1 MILTVSL
8 FLAFLSQ
15 LLHGNSNPRK
25 WLGVVF
31 VVVIFKYVLW
41 DGNTFPVCNFK
52 QWSLTHLDQ
61 FLATSSQE
69 LNSCLLLP
77 TLGHG
82 ALMTNGLGP
91 TQCLEFFVYLF
102 IFKQIMI
109 NKTFVLF
116 ICFWFKRNFI
126 LLLIL
131 LSHFGFSFLYFIS
144 MCSDQWEFTKTFLGV
159 FFFFFKLLELKSLW
173 KGHSLYS

>member
-109 NKTFVLF
+109 NKTFVYLF
-116 ICFWFKRNFI
+116 LIQEKFYFAFDPTIPFWFFLSIFYFYVFRSMGVHQNF
-126 LLLIL
+126 
-131 LSHFGFSFLYFIS
+131 SG
-144 MCSDQWEFTKTFLGV
+144 C
-159 FFFFFKLLELKSLW
+159 FFFFF
-173 KGHSLYS
+173 